1 MRDGAP
7 CTSLVARTSRGGA
20 AALSCPTSRVR
31 LMREDGKRTS
41 RVVAGWGVRA
51 WVTAY
56 CLSLSILCCIA
67 YRIGVFLPLAAFLVL
82 IHLITFQN

>member
-41 RVVAGWGVRA
+41 RVIAGWGVRA
-51 WVTAY
+51 WVRVLTTTRLVGKSVAVGIVDTK
-56 CLSLSILCCIA
+56 LRMQLVGL
-67 YRIGVFLPLAAFLVL
+67 IG
-82 IHLITFQN
+82 